1 MSSRGCCPSF
11 ERWRASPICRCR
23 ESMLRLSTS
32 VTFAAVVS
40 VNRGS
45 PARHV
50 HSYRPGAACRS
61 EPKLP
66 PKRPSSPPWRAATW
80 VAPVNAAAVDGIS
93 SGAAGAQPI
102 APWITTK
109 GTQFVDNATKR
120 PVLLHGVNAMLG
132 GPSTYSHVPEV
143 RGNFVR
149 LVISWDRLEPSPPL
163 NGVHQW
169 NTGDLRL
176 LDLETAWFAKLGI
189 NVVIDLHQVG
199 WSRFFTKG
207 GTGVPAW
214 YYARGPFDATKIAQ
228 A

>member
-1 MSSRGCCPSF
+1 MSSRGCCPPF

-40 VNRGS
+40 VAGLLLGMSIRTDQARPAGPS
-45 PARHV
+45 PNSLQNSRAPL
-50 HSYRPGAACRS
+50 PG
-61 EPKLP
+61 EPP
-66 PKRPSSPPWRAATW
+66 PG

-109 GTQFVDNATKR
+109 GTQFVDNDTKR

-149 LVISWDRLEPSPPL
+149 LVISWDRLEPSPP
-163 NGVHQW
+163 
-169 NTGDLRL
+169 
-176 LDLETAWFAKLGI
+176 
-189 NVVIDLHQVG
+189 
-199 WSRFFTKG
+199 
-207 GTGVPAW
+207 
-214 YYARGPFDATKIAQ
+214 
-228 A
+228 